1 VRRIAI
7 ISACAAATVL
17 AGCAKWEWR
26 ERALADTASSSSS
39 SASGHAASWTRPG
52 RIPPP
57 EASGDLEVWLRD
69 SVESLEPM
77 DAEIVRDDTG
87 GEFAFLLKGERESSP
102 MELVLRNERGALFL
116 TERGERSPSWSESL
130 VGERMFYVSRRQD
143 LPEEQIHERGPLGF
157 ITYMILARPTL
168 APGETAR
175 GVALYCTGMLG
186 LTREE
191 YSMAAALRDDGWA
204 LLIVQPPWGVFQSGK
219 ALLGGR
225 KVLLDKVD
233 GDPVEAGELLATIA
247 DDGFIEWS
255 DAVRAA
261 LTHAK
266 EQWSDVP
273 ERPRVL
279 VASSLGA
286 IAAPGL
292 ARGLREDDESRAF
305 DAVVLIGG
313 GADLMTVARQSG
325 MFRGLRLIKAKGT
338 PWDSWDH
345 SDAADAATEAYVRA
359 SRLDPLSAAGEL
371 RDTPTLMVQATL
383 DDIVPTATG
392 EKLWRALGQ
401 PSRLQLLTGHV
412 LMFTMLPGD
421 RFVPIIEWIDEKT
434 DAVTA
439 PSP

>member
-1 VRRIAI
+1 MMNFSPRRFAI
-7 ISACAAATVL
+7 ISACVSAAAL

-26 ERALADTASSSSS
+26 DRALADSASSVTIRGE
-39 SASGHAASWTRPG
+39 AWQRPG

-69 SVESLEPM
+69 SVQSLEPM
-77 DAEIVRDDTG
+77 EAEIVRDDTG
-87 GEFAFLLKGERESSP
+87 GEFAFLLKGERETSP

-130 VGERMFYVSRRQD
+130 VGERMFYVSRRRD

-191 YSMAAALRDDGWA
+191 YAMAAAMRDDGWA

-219 ALLGGR
+219 ALLGGS

-233 GDPVEAGELLATIA
+233 GDPREAGELLATIA

-261 LTHAK
+261 LTHA
-266 EQWSDVP
+266 QGSWSDVP

-292 ARGLREDDESRAF
+292 ARGLREEGESRAF

-313 GADLMTVARQSG
+313 GGDLVTVARRSG
-325 MFRGLRLIKAKGT
+325 MFRGLRLIKGSDT
-338 PWDSWDH
+338 PYDAWDH

-359 SRLDPLSAAGEL
+359 SRLDPLSAASEL
-371 RDTPTLMVQATL
+371 RGTPTLMVQATL

-392 EKLWRALGQ
+392 ETLWRALGR
-401 PSRLQLLTGHV
+401 PSRLQLFTGHV

-421 RFVPIIEWIDEKT
+421 RFVPILEWIDEQ
-434 DAVTA
+434 TA
-439 PSP
+439 SQR

>member
-1 VRRIAI
+1 MLTGVRRIAI
-7 ISACAAATVL
+7 ISACGAAAFA

-26 ERALADTASSSSS
+26 DRALVDSSSTTPGV
-39 SASGHAASWTRPG
+39 AIADGWERPG

-57 EASGDLEVWLRD
+57 EATGDLEVWLRD
-69 SVESLEPM
+69 SVQSLEPM
-77 DAEIVRDDTG
+77 EAEIIRDDAG
-87 GEFAFLLKGERESSP
+87 GEFSFLLKGTRESSP

-143 LPEEQIHERGPLGF
+143 LPEEQLHERGPLGF

-168 APGETAR
+168 EPGESAR

-191 YSMAAALRDDGWA
+191 YTMAAAMRDDGWA

-233 GDPVEAGELLATIA
+233 GDPREAGELLATIA

-266 EQWSDVP
+266 ESWSDVP
-273 ERPRVL
+273 ERPRVV

-292 ARGLREDDESRAF
+292 ARGLREPGESRAF
-305 DAVVLIGG
+305 DAAVLIGG
-313 GADLMTVARQSG
+313 GGDLVTVARRSG
-325 MFRGLRLIKAKGT
+325 MFRGLRLIKDKET
-338 PWDSWDH
+338 PYDAWDH
-345 SDAADAATEAYVRA
+345 SDAADEATQAYVRA
-359 SRLDPLSAAGEL
+359 SRLDPLSAADEL
-371 RDTPTLMVQATL
+371 RGTPTLMVQATL

-392 EKLWRALGQ
+392 EAFWRALGR
-401 PSRLQLLTGHV
+401 PSRLKLVTGHV

-421 RFVPIIEWIDEKT
+421 RFEPIIEWIDAQT
-434 DAVTA
+434 AVERE
-439 PSP
+439 